1 MDPEQLGFA
10 RALADG
16 TRLEI
21 MRQLRSGWLSV
32 GDLVGRLGG
41 RVNQPTVSHHLR
53 VLEESGLVLVRR
65 EGRFRYYVLNQE
77 RVTLCCGSLML
88 TFAPDLLEEEPASP

>member
-41 RVNQPTVSHHLR
+41 QVNQPTVSHHLR
-53 VLEESGLVLVRR
+53 VLEEAGLVLVRR
-65 EGRFRYYVLNQE
+65 EGQFRYYVLNQE